1 MLERKSPRVISAG
14 SLILFR
20 MAISVI
26 LADAQPTSR
35 QELAL
40 QLERDRG
47 LEIVGEA
54 SDGRQ
59 AVDLA
64 RQLRP
69 DIVLLDSA
77 VFGLDSVAV
86 IDQIGAASRET
97 AVIVLI
103 EGADMDLMRR
113 LMRAGARDCIMRP
126 VAPDDLIATIR
137 SVYQTNAKQRE
148 DKVSALPAL
157 DTKRALGEI
166 LAVYSPQGG
175 AGKSMLSANLA
186 VAMARAAGEG
196 GKNPRVVLVDLNLQF
211 GDIDLMLN
219 LAPQN
224 TIAGLAQKGHGGIDA
239 ELLEQY
245 LTLHPESGLKILVA
259 PSTPQYAESI
269 TVYTVEQVME
279 TLRENYDYIIVD
291 TPSQLQ
297 DTTLAVLDSAK
308 TILLLTS
315 LDLLALHKTRT
326 ALEMLRQLYE
336 AEKIQVILNRANSD
350 VGISLEDVEN
360 VLGVQMRARVPSDGK
375 IVVTSINEGKPFVL
389 YNENTTIAKRIN
401 NLALELLG
409 RDPIVH
415 DESNNG
421 QGGFLKK
428 LFK

>member
-1 MLERKSPRVISAG
+1 
-14 SLILFR
+14 
-20 MAISVI
+20 MAISII
-26 LADAQPTSR
+26 LADAKPTSR
-35 QELAL
+35 QGLAL

-59 AVDLA
+59 TVDLA

-69 DIVLLDSA
+69 EVVLLDSA
-77 VFGLDSVAV
+77 ILGADSTPV
-86 IDQIGAASRET
+86 IDQITTSSPDT

-103 EGADMDLMRR
+103 EGADMELMRR

-126 VAPDDLIATIR
+126 VAPDDLISTIR
-137 SVYQTNAKQRE
+137 SVHQTNLKQRE
-148 DKVSALPAL
+148 AKVSAQPNL
-157 DTKRALGEI
+157 DAKRALGEI
-166 LAVYSPQGG
+166 IAVYSPQGG

-186 VAMARAAGEG
+186 VAMARAADENGQT
-196 GKNPRVVLVDLNLQF
+196 PRVVLVDLNLQF

-219 LAPQN
+219 LAPKN

-245 LTLHPESGLKILVA
+245 LTPHPESGLKILVA

-279 TLRENYDYIIVD
+279 TLRESYDYIIVD

-336 AEKIQVILNRANSD
+336 AEKIQVVLNRANSD

-360 VLGVQMRARVPSDGK
+360 VLGVQMRARIPSDGK

-389 YNENTTIAKRIN
+389 HNENTTIAKRIN

-409 RDPIVH
+409 REPLVLN
-415 DESNNG
+415 ESNNG
-421 QGGFLKK
+421 QGGLLKK
-428 LFK
+428 WFK

>member
-1 MLERKSPRVISAG
+1 
-14 SLILFR
+14 
-20 MAISVI
+20 MAISVL
-26 LADAQPTSR
+26 LADAKPTSR
-35 QELAL
+35 QTLVL

-59 AVDLA
+59 AVDLS
-64 RQLRP
+64 RQLGP

-77 VFGLDSVAV
+77 ILGLDSVAV
-86 IDQIGAASRET
+86 IDQIGAGSPET
-97 AVIVLI
+97 SVIVLI

-113 LMRAGARDCIMRP
+113 LMRAGARDCMMRP
-126 VAPDDLIATIR
+126 VAPDDLISTIR
-137 SVYQTNAKQRE
+137 SVYQAGAKQRE
-148 DKVSALPAL
+148 AKNNAVPEAQA
-157 DTKRALGEI
+157 KRGLGEI
-166 LAVYSPQGG
+166 LAIYSPQGG

-196 GKNPRVVLVDLNLQF
+196 GKAPRVVLVDLNLQF

-219 LAPQN
+219 LSPQN

-245 LTLHPESGLKILVA
+245 LTPHPESGLKILVA

-279 TLRENYDYIIVD
+279 TLRESYDYIIVD

-360 VLGVQMRARVPSDGK
+360 VLGVPMRARIPSDGK

-389 YNENTTIAKRIN
+389 YNENTTIARRIN

-409 RDPIVH
+409 RDPIAH

-428 LFK
+428 LFR